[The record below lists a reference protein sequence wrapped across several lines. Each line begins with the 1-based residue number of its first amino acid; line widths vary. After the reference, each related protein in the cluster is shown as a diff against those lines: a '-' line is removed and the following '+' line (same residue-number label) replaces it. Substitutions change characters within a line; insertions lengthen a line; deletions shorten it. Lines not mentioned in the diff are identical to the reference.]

1 MAKILDLTR
10 NDISY
15 NIKILKEKGI
25 IERVGLIKNES
36 WKINILDNGIKK
48 CITEVIKLKYKNI

>member
-25 IERVGLIKNES
+25 IERDGLIKNES
-36 WKINILDNGIKK
+36 WKINILDNARKK

>member
-25 IERVGLIKNES
+25 IERVGFIKM
-36 WKINILDNGIKK
+36 KVGK
-48 CITEVIKLKYKNI
+48 